1 MNPYN
6 KMKKH
11 AVEVGNQQK
20 LQTLGEVNSG
30 KRILAKTGVF
40 SVHYLSFLSSESE
53 SQMSAPDAVNIARMR
68 SVAICDLYKIQNFLF
83 VSYAF

>member
-20 LQTLGEVNSG
+20 LQTLGEVNPGTHISED
-30 KRILAKTGVF
+30 RIIIRAL
-40 SVHYLSFLSSESE
+40 L
-53 SQMSAPDAVNIARMR
+53 
-68 SVAICDLYKIQNFLF
+68 
-83 VSYAF
+83 